1 VIGAKIGLPAQK
13 LSVGTIR
20 AKLSITSQSKT
31 MSYNRREFL
40 QQLGL
45 GALQLGVISAI
56 PASAWAS
63 SLSYGQLPRS
73 SPESQGMSAKGIL
86 DFANAVE
93 ADHLN
98 LHSLMI
104 LRQGKVVAEGW
115 WAPYAPD
122 LKHTLYSLSKSFTS
136 TAIGLAVAEGKLK
149 VDDKVVSFFPED
161 KPATISANLAAMR
174 VKACRQ
180 AMIKT
185 RPANCANRGVI
196 TG

>member
-1 VIGAKIGLPAQK
+1 
-13 LSVGTIR
+13 
-20 AKLSITSQSKT
+20 

-40 QQLGL
+40 QKLGF

-56 PASAWAS
+56 PASTWAA

-73 SPESQGMSAKGIL
+73 SPEAQGMSAKGIL

-93 ADHLN
+93 TDRLN
-98 LHSLMI
+98 LHSLMV

-136 TAIGLAVAEGKLK
+136 SAIGFAVAEGKLK

-161 KPATISANLAAMR
+161 KPTTVSANLAAMR
-174 VKACRQ
+174 VRDLLSMSTGHDKDTTGKLRES
-180 AMIKT
+180 
-185 RPANCANRGVI
+185 GVI
-196 TG
+196 IG